1 MQKRW
6 RLLSKRELF
15 VVVAIAIVMPG
26 PVLAGVFGVSS
37 GREEKGLQALQALFS
52 RRAQPSEAD
61 LQRIES
67 QFPKT
72 RAAGLLR
79 LWRAYTKYNAGDYQ
93 GAADLLSDAS
103 ARSVIEEKTK
113 VGDHAWWVL
122 ASSLNQL
129 GRADEAES
137 AYARLIETYPD
148 SVFLREASLT
158 AVELASARGDYPRAI
173 SYLQRLIDRKDAGAL
188 WQAAQL
194 YNQMGD
200 TKRALGLCQ
209 AIYFDLPPS
218 QEALEAEKQLQ
229 AAGLLVKG
237 STAIPFSR
245 LRSRFENLYQAKAY
259 TDAVQFYDRFLM
271 GRSEIAK
278 DVALLVAIGRALYE
292 ASAARRAIEVLKDVK
307 TDSEE
312 LQAEA
317 LYALAE
323 SYRRSGLT
331 AAFIETT
338 HALVKRFP
346 HSPWTAAA
354 LHSRAS
360 HHLRTGSDELAIQVF
375 KELIRLQPQSPYA
388 AEATYRVGM
397 KAYSAGRF
405 DEAYSY
411 LIDHVQRHVNSV
423 YYGPTIYWAG
433 RAAERGGHP
442 ARALAIFERLLD
454 RYRYTYYGQ
463 LAQKRLQHL
472 RAVHRNLKPPKPDD
486 DTTLA
491 NALAQI
497 KPAQP
502 PADVT
507 NRAALMRVEKAQD
520 LRLVQLD
527 EAAAKELQVAL
538 AAAPASPSVSLELAR
553 VYRDQGQ
560 YRASINI
567 LQQAHPEY
575 TLYQGGEAPRE
586 VHELLFPLA
595 YWDTIQRESRISG
608 LDAYVVAGLI
618 RQESSFD
625 PNARSRANAL
635 GLMQIIPSTGQL
647 VARRQ
652 GLRKIS
658 PSQLFEP
665 ELNIRLGTTY
675 LADLLR
681 QFGRLEYAVAAYN
694 GGPAR
699 VSRWTRESPHQEID
713 EWVESIPI
721 RETRLYV
728 QAVIRNAAHYRRLY
742 GQR

>member
-1 MQKRW
+1 MQNRW
-6 RLLSKRELF
+6 RILSKCEL
-15 VVVAIAIVMPG
+15 VALVMLLLIMPG
-26 PVLAGVFGVSS
+26 VGLAGRFGASS
-37 GREEKGLQALQALFS
+37 SREEKGLQALRAVFS
-52 RRAQPSEAD
+52 RQAQPPEAE

-72 RAAGLLR
+72 RAAALSR
-79 LWRAYTKYNAGDYQ
+79 LWRGYTKHNAGDYL
-93 GAADLLSDAS
+93 GAADLLSDTS
-103 ARSVIEEKTK
+103 ARSVIEQKTK

-137 AYARLIETYPD
+137 AYARLIEMYPD
-148 SVFLREASLT
+148 SIFLREASL
-158 AVELASARGDYPRAI
+158 AAAALASTRSDVPKAI
-173 SYLQRLIDRKDAGAL
+173 SYLQRLIERNDAGAL

-209 AIYFDLPPS
+209 TIYFDLPPS
-218 QEALEAEKQLQ
+218 QEALEAEQQLQ

-245 LRSRFENLYQAKAY
+245 LRLRFQNLYQAKAY

-271 GRSEIAK
+271 GRSELAK
-278 DVALLVAIGRALYE
+278 DVPLIVSIGRALYE
-292 ASAARRAIEVLKDVK
+292 SSSARRAIELLKGVK
-307 TDSEE
+307 ADSDEV
-312 LQAEA
+312 QAEA

-331 AAFIETT
+331 AAFVETSQS
-338 HALVKRFP
+338 LVKQFP
-346 HSPWTAAA
+346 RSQWAAA
-354 LHSRAS
+354 TLHSRAN
-360 HHLRTGSDELAIQVF
+360 HHLRAGNDELAIQAF

-411 LIDHVQRHVNSV
+411 LLEHVQRHVNSA

-463 LAQKRLQHL
+463 MAEKRLQHL

-486 DTTLA
+486 DATLA

-507 NRAALMRVEKAQD
+507 NQAALVRVEKARE
-520 LRLVQLD
+520 LRLVRLD

-538 AAAPASPSVSLELAR
+538 TAAPQSPSVSLELAQ

-560 YRASINI
+560 YRAAINV

-575 TLYQGGEAPRE
+575 TLYQGGEVSRE
-586 VHELLFPLA
+586 VEELLFPLA
-595 YWDTIQRESRISG
+595 YWETIQRESRTAA

-625 PNARSRANAL
+625 PNARSSANAL

-652 GLRKIS
+652 GLRKIA

-665 ELNIRLGTTY
+665 ELSIRLGTTY

-699 VSRWTRESPHQEID
+699 VARWLRESGHREID